1 MSADQIEV
9 LFALG
14 IGFAVAGL
22 IATAYQLITR
32 RPAGFGELHQGSRLA
47 ALAAVPMLVFA
58 APYIIMRAAIRAA
71 QADGQAFMPVM
82 VATIVAGG
90 WSLMCGTMVVSALAA
105 FGLPAAW

>member
-1 MSADQIEV
+1 MSAEQIDV
-9 LFALG
+9 FFALP

-22 IATAYQLITR
+22 IATAYQLVTQ

-47 ALAAVPMLVFA
+47 ALAAVPFLVFA
-58 APYIIMRAAIRAA
+58 APYIIMRGAIRAIR
-71 QADGQAFMPVM
+71 ADGQAVMPVI

-105 FGLPAAW
+105 LGLPVG